1 MARTNSTM
9 LPLGTPAPAFSL
21 PDVSSNQ
28 TVSLQDFSGSTAL
41 VVIFLCNH
49 CPYVI
54 HVREELAAIA
64 RDYAGK
70 SVAFV
75 GITSNDV
82 ENYPQDSPE
91 ATRELANLLGF
102 PVLYDETQEVAKAYT
117 AACTPDFYLFDADRK
132 LVYRGQ
138 LDSTRPRQDKP
149 TGHDLRAAIDAVLS
163 GTPVSTEQRP
173 SLGCNIKWKAGNE
186 PAYFNLH

>member
-1 MARTNSTM
+1 M